1 MKVELISVTQR
12 NPALT
17 AQVAAGY
24 SDLSALFQ
32 GRGDFAENLIE
43 YAGRVCY
50 RSTHRMGTA
59 PGFIVDRVRE
69 GHEDIIEHMVIV
81 LRFVGTDQPRWFRTY
96 NRHVEVSNLGRR
108 GWLVSANA
116 RVWLDLL
123 AGGAIY
129 EAAPILYT
137 LAPSVFGVY
146 ASYGKADVSGVTG
159 IPHSLHTLTTIPAL
173 LPYENGPMR
182 VSLLG
187 YTQPA
192 MIEPSI
198 GRTHSAATF
207 FFEGISRACTHQ
219 LVRHRLASYCLAGD
233 TLIPSFRG
241 KHMGGNTWTMRQL
254 WEWQNDA
261 KRKGRLRLIRL
272 RGVNERNELVPV
284 RIGKVINSGYQQLYR
299 VTTESGRVIRSTLNH
314 RFLTPAGWKRL
325 GELSAGDNVLSNG
338 IPAYQNR
345 EYLQRRYLVENMGR
359 AALAESIG
367 VSDACLGVW
376 IRKFGLQKPKTQYP
390 NRRPGHG
397 VPGMVT
403 PEQKKAI
410 SARFSGSR
418 NHSWRGEDVGAGGS
432 RRRARLMFV
441 GATCSGCGAEDG
453 LERHHIDRN
462 PFNNAP
468 SNIVVLCSACHHAHH
483 HTMTMTV
490 FSDAIKAIE
499 LDKVEE
505 TFDLEIVDDCHN
517 FVANG
522 IVVHNSQESQRY
534 VDMSKGEWKAII
546 PPAIKANP
554 QALAEM
560 QDFWALA
567 EEKYQALRAMG
578 IRKEDARFLLP
589 NATETRIVV
598 TMNFDSWSH
607 FFWLRAVDKAAQW
620 EIREMAQAALR
631 MLYTIAPEVFFE
643 HWKAYQ
649 EIEGLN
655 HD

>member
-1 MKVELISVTQR
+1 MKVELVSFTQR

-24 SDLSALFQ
+24 SDLSALFR

-81 LRFVGTDQPRWFRTY
+81 LRFVGTNQPRWFRTH
-96 NRHVEVSNLGRR
+96 NRHVEVSDLGRR

-123 AGGAIY
+123 SIGAAL
-129 EAAPILYT
+129 EAASILYT
-137 LAPSVFGVY
+137 LAPSVFGAY

-207 FFEGISRACTHQ
+207 FFEGISRTCTHQ
-219 LVRHRLASYCLAGD
+219 LVRHRLASY
-233 TLIPSFRG
+233 
-241 KHMGGNTWTMRQL
+241 
-254 WEWQNDA
+254 
-261 KRKGRLRLIRL
+261 
-272 RGVNERNELVPV
+272 
-284 RIGKVINSGYQQLYR
+284 
-299 VTTESGRVIRSTLNH
+299 
-314 RFLTPAGWKRL
+314 
-325 GELSAGDNVLSNG
+325 
-338 IPAYQNR
+338 
-345 EYLQRRYLVENMGR
+345 
-359 AALAESIG
+359 
-367 VSDACLGVW
+367 
-376 IRKFGLQKPKTQYP
+376 
-390 NRRPGHG
+390 
-397 VPGMVT
+397 
-403 PEQKKAI
+403 
-410 SARFSGSR
+410 
-418 NHSWRGEDVGAGGS
+418 
-432 RRRARLMFV
+432 
-441 GATCSGCGAEDG
+441 
-453 LERHHIDRN
+453 
-462 PFNNAP
+462 
-468 SNIVVLCSACHHAHH
+468 
-483 HTMTMTV
+483 
-490 FSDAIKAIE
+490 
-499 LDKVEE
+499 
-505 TFDLEIVDDCHN
+505 
-517 FVANG
+517 
-522 IVVHNSQESQRY
+522 SQESMRY
-534 VDMSKGEWKAII
+534 VDMSKGEWTAII
-546 PPAIKANP
+546 PPSIKANP

-567 EEKYQALRAMG
+567 EEKYQTLRAMG

-598 TMNFDSWSH
+598 TMNFASWSH

-631 MLYTIAPEVFFE
+631 MLYAVSPQVFFE
-643 HWKAYQ
+643 HWKTYQ
-649 EIEGLN
+649 GILEIEA
-655 HD
+655 DRAV